1 LELSLL
7 NNSIFII
14 KHLKLKIM
22 AIQTNGTFTYNSGV
36 YTTPYFR
43 IVLHLPQSG
52 EETPVDC
59 FMYASQNDYTNG
71 NGHIACIAVYVS
83 NTDAVE
89 TNDGSDV
96 VNKYLQYVTEKVVTR
111 LREISSDSTF
121 TIVGIPTL

>member
-1 LELSLL
+1 
-7 NNSIFII
+7 
-14 KHLKLKIM
+14 M

-43 IVLHLPQSG
+43 IVLHLPKSG
-52 EETPVDC
+52 DETPVDC
-59 FMYASQNDYTNG
+59 FMYTSKDAYINEH
-71 NGHIACIAVYVS
+71 GHIGCIPVYVS
-83 NTDAVE
+83 NTDASE
-89 TNDGSDV
+89 TNDGSNV